1 MLCRCFVKCG
11 NGLFCAFMWQQC
23 AHCNCLQAAQE
34 KETGRLSATVSLPQ
48 IPKAIAKMAA
58 EAKHEIMIEQTVDKR
73 NKAVKAARKEA
84 AAKKIE
90 DKKAAAKAL
99 AAKAAKTVGLDSDSA

>member
-1 MLCRCFVKCG
+1 MLCLMRQWSLLRLHVAAVCS
-11 NGLFCAFMWQQC
+11 LQL
-23 AHCNCLQAAQE
+23 LQAAQE